1 MNVPVKLAANGNI
14 VAWQEAIVG
23 AEAGGLRLTE
33 VHVNVGDAVR
43 KGNIADMQ
51 TQLAA
56 YAETIENA
64 HQELVDSGRNAAKK
78 PSGFKELEIA
88 LRQQVRKLDEL
99 SRMLNLQSRVPVE
112 KTKDLATGIRDKLLK
127 ALFP

>member
-1 MNVPVKLAANGNI
+1 MKQTVIIPFILLLTGALAPVARATDETRAKELQRERAKLQKVTDPVERAKIGVKI
-14 VAWQEAIVG
+14 SDILIED
-23 AEAGGLRLTE
+23 
-33 VHVNVGDAVR
+33 VGDAVR

-88 LRQQVRKLDEL
+88 LRQQVRKLD
-99 SRMLNLQSRVPVE
+99 
-112 KTKDLATGIRDKLLK
+112 K
-127 ALFP
+127 